1 MVLEVSSWMVVIEMS
16 LWDGRGEYGSV
27 MTTVSNPV
35 SRRDEFSVHSPSE
48 NNGLYEEDSGR

>member
-1 MVLEVSSWMVVIEMS
+1 MVVIEMF

-27 MTTVSNPV
+27 MTSVSDSV
-35 SRRDEFSVHSPSE
+35 SRRDEFSVHSLSE